1 MGRFSWDSHRNPI
14 PMGKTADYYTIKLYN
29 LSTRAPEGRGSGIG
43 LRALW

>member
-1 MGRFSWDSHRNPI
+1 
-14 PMGKTADYYTIKLYN
+14 MGKTADYYTIKLYN